1 MELIG
6 VYESQVGGNYTMEHT
21 GNMLQVR
28 AMQGWIADHVSTV
41 LQVDLGFLRFVTAV
55 GTQGAISKET
65 KKKYYVSTYR
75 IDISSNGEDWI
86 TIKEGNKPVVSL
98 AATPST
104 NSDFEMGDQLY
115 SFVWEISIWT
125 FWFIF

>member
-1 MELIG
+1 MEP
-6 VYESQVGGNYTMEHT
+6 T

-28 AMQGWIADHVSTV
+28 AMQGRTPDHIGTV

-86 TIKEGNKPVVSL
+86 TIKEGNKPVVSV
-98 AATPST
+98 AATPSA
-104 NSDFEMGDQLY
+104 NPVFEMDDQFY
-115 SFVWEISIWT
+115 SFVWELPVWPGLFFYCFTMNDAIRGL
-125 FWFIF
+125 FI